1 MHSSGGV
8 VAGGAEHYLEIER
21 DWSADQPI
29 GLPKLLCVMEVCVIN
44 SIKLL
49 CLDTFIFIAI
59 FSENKRKSI
68 LN

>member
-29 GLPKLLCVMEVCVIN
+29 GLPKLLCVMEVCVIIYCN
-44 SIKLL
+44 FL
-49 CLDTFIFIAI
+49 
-59 FSENKRKSI
+59 RK
-68 LN
+68 

>member
-8 VAGGAEHYLEIER
+8 VADGAEHYLEIER

-44 SIKLL
+44 NIKRL
-49 CLDTFIFIAI
+49 CLDTFIIYSNFLQ
-59 FSENKRKSI
+59 K
-68 LN
+68 